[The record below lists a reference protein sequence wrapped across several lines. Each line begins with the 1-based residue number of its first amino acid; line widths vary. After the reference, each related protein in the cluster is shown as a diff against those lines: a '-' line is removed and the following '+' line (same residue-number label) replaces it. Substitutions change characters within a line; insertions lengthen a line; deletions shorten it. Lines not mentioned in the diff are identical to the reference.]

1 MEKSKNNNMVKVPE
15 SVEDDHGRFLG
26 DVYQEI
32 VQMEEWYCENFLKK
46 REDDGLRSNFI
57 IRPIQDRRHERQRT
71 VEINLRFTSFLEYD
85 NSFFSPWNFN
95 PRLNDEERE
104 REKLEKN
111 RERYIKNKR
120 GSFRRERDR
129 QTSSSSRVS
138 TEAINVSYIYS

>member
-1 MEKSKNNNMVKVPE
+1 MVKLPE
-15 SVEDDHGRFLG
+15 SGKDYLGRFLG

-32 VQMEEWYCENFLKK
+32 VQMEEWYYENFLKK
-46 REDDGLRSNFI
+46 RQDDRRRSNFI
-57 IRPIQDRRHERQRT
+57 IRPIQDRRHERQPT

-85 NSFFSPWNFN
+85 NSFLSPWNFN

-104 REKLEKN
+104 RKKLEKN
-111 RERYIKNKR
+111 RERYIKNMR

-138 TEAINVSYIYS
+138 TEAIDASYIYS